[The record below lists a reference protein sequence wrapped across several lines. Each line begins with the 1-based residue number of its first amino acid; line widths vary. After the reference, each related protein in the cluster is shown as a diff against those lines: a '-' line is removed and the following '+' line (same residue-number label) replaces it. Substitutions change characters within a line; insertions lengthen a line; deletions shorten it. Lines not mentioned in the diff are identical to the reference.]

1 MSAAASGMASIDVK
15 NKFAV
20 GDELELIL
28 PDGNRTFR
36 LEDMLD
42 MDGTLLDH
50 HSYSFSAALPALQRL
65 RRARIPVIPVTSKT
79 LAELAPLMR
88 ELDNAHPCIAEN
100 GGLIALPPGY
110 FAGLD
115 RYPLQEGYRVIE
127 LSSNYEDLLRTA
139 RRLRADHQYQFRG
152 FSDMSDAEVAACTGL
167 SVAAAT
173 RARRRRCSEPLQWL
187 DTAAAFAQF
196 RQAVETAGLQL
207 VQGGRFWHLMG
218 SHDKASAMQRLCEQ
232 YRAAGFQGF
241 STVALGDSPN
251 DVAAARGLIRAKR
264 REQALGAW
272 RRACAI
278 DAEQAAAI
286 SASASAVRQLQHQ
299 YIGFLLLKRLPS
311 KAKLQSSRAMIAS

>member
-1 MSAAASGMASIDVK
+1 MVDAIPRQDNDRQSG
-15 NKFAV
+15 FRPPT
-20 GDELELIL
+20 L
-28 PDGNRTFR
+28 PLLVFTD
-36 LEDMLD
+36 L
-42 MDGTLLDH
+42 DGTLLDH

-232 YRAAGFQGF
+232 SRSAGFQGF

-251 DVAAARGLIRAKR
+251 DIPMLEAVDIPLLIRRPDGGCLSLQTERPAPCS
-264 REQALGAW
+264 ALPGPGGW
-272 RRACAI
+272 NQMMLQQL
-278 DAEQAAAI
+278 DA
-286 SASASAVRQLQHQ
+286 ASADQPRPAGETQH
-299 YIGFLLLKRLPS
+299 G
-311 KAKLQSSRAMIAS
+311 

>member
-1 MSAAASGMASIDVK
+1 MVDAIPRQDPDTHSA
-15 NKFAV
+15 
-20 GDELELIL
+20 
-28 PDGNRTFR
+28 FR
-36 LEDMLD
+36 PPQLALLVFTDL
-42 MDGTLLDH
+42 DGTLLDH

-251 DVAAARGLIRAKR
+251 DIPMLEAVDIPLLIRRPDGGCLSLQTERPAPCS
-264 REQALGAW
+264 ALPGPGGW
-272 RRACAI
+272 NQMMLQQL
-278 DAEQAAAI
+278 DA
-286 SASASAVRQLQHQ
+286 ASADQPRPAGETQH
-299 YIGFLLLKRLPS
+299 G
-311 KAKLQSSRAMIAS
+311 

>member
-1 MSAAASGMASIDVK
+1 MVDAIPRQDPDTHSA
-15 NKFAV
+15 
-20 GDELELIL
+20 
-28 PDGNRTFR
+28 FR
-36 LEDMLD
+36 PPQLALLVFTDL
-42 MDGTLLDH
+42 DGTLLDH

-196 RQAVETAGLQL
+196 RQAVETYLAERADHT
-207 VQGGRFWHLMG
+207 GRL
-218 SHDKASAMQRLCEQ
+218 
-232 YRAAGFQGF
+232 
-241 STVALGDSPN
+241 
-251 DVAAARGLIRAKR
+251 
-264 REQALGAW
+264 
-272 RRACAI
+272 
-278 DAEQAAAI
+278 
-286 SASASAVRQLQHQ
+286 
-299 YIGFLLLKRLPS
+299 
-311 KAKLQSSRAMIAS
+311 

>member
-1 MSAAASGMASIDVK
+1 MLLVAGERRSIYEVLADPQLALLV
-15 NKFAV
+15 FT
-20 GDELELIL
+20 DL
-28 PDGNRTFR
+28 
-36 LEDMLD
+36 
-42 MDGTLLDH
+42 DGTLLDH

-251 DVAAARGLIRAKR
+251 DIPMLEAVDIPLLIRRPDGGCLSLQTERPAPCS
-264 REQALGAW
+264 ALPGPGGW
-272 RRACAI
+272 NQMMLQQL
-278 DAEQAAAI
+278 DA
-286 SASASAVRQLQHQ
+286 ASADQPRPAGETQH
-299 YIGFLLLKRLPS
+299 G
-311 KAKLQSSRAMIAS
+311 